1 MYMGR
6 YLIID
11 TEEKSVAS
19 IKENLATID
28 SQSIVETFS
37 SLVALNNLLQNK
49 TPEEQKLFWTFNL
62 IILDYN
68 LLQPKEW
75 VDEIERIKKLNTQDF
90 VFLFT
95 GYDDPALSFK
105 HVRTLGA
112 YNFLFKPYDPLILKE
127 SLNIATQ
134 IGKRVQSV
142 EMKPQEASAFVG
154 LLKEVDLQSISEL
167 GFVTL
172 SEGELPRDTIS
183 KYFSPIFL
191 LDKKQSI
198 WAQCLVSLPHPQK
211 PGTYINKFQ
220 FIAADLNFLNHI
232 RRFVQNHKQAETS
245 SALWNFQ
252 PPQTVSPVKV
262 AIVALDNEDTQIFAH
277 AIHDHF
283 ENAQAEIIK
292 LDPNKK
298 NADSTLDHDIVI
310 NMTDIKFDNI
320 KSYFKESAL
329 FFLVSPTNPK
339 EDDLKLLSSQY
350 RDICTQPFDRYYL
363 FKKMKIH
370 FHILKQKE
378 PTHLINVST
387 REKMKAALKVKI
399 SDICEVSV
407 NFIYNRELPLRT
419 FREFIF
425 LTEDET
431 KLTELRG
438 ICHYTEKAQS
448 TEPGAGPSFFH
459 QYMFYGM
466 TDHYL
471 KQIRIWLLQNYIVT
485 HQKGD

>member
-1 MYMGR
+1 MGR

-11 TEEKSVAS
+11 TEEKSIEL
-19 IKENLATID
+19 IKENLGMID
-28 SQSIVETFS
+28 AQSILETFT
-37 SLVALNNLLQNK
+37 SLTSLKQVLQNK
-49 TPEEQKLFWTFNL
+49 TSEEQKLFWTFNL
-62 IILDYN
+62 IILDYTM
-68 LLQPKEW
+68 LEPKIWTE
-75 VDEIERIKKLNTQDF
+75 EIENIKKQNTQDF

-95 GYDDPALSFK
+95 GYDDPGLSFK
-105 HVRTLGA
+105 HVRSLGA

-134 IGKRVQSV
+134 IGKRVQSI

-172 SEGELPRDTIS
+172 SDGELPLNTIS

-191 LDKKQSI
+191 LDKRQSV

-211 PGTYINKFQ
+211 PGTFINKFQ
-220 FIAADLNFLNHI
+220 FIATDLNFLNHI

-245 SALWNFQ
+245 SALWNFNQ
-252 PPQTVSPVKV
+252 PQSTVIIKV
-262 AIVALDNEDTQIFAH
+262 AIVALENDDTHLFTQAV
-277 AIHDHF
+277 HDHF
-283 ENAQAEIIK
+283 ENVQAEIIK

-298 NADSTLDHDIVI
+298 NAAEILDHDIVI

-320 KSYFKESAL
+320 KSYFKENAQ
-329 FFLVSPTNPK
+329 FFLVSPSTLK
-339 EDDLKLLSSQY
+339 EDDLKILSSQY
-350 RDICTQPFDRYYL
+350 RDMYSQPFDRYYL

-370 FHILKQKE
+370 THDLRQKE

-425 LTEDET
+425 LTDDET

-485 HQKGD
+485 HQKNE

>member
-1 MYMGR
+1 MGR

-11 TEEKSVAS
+11 TEEKSIEL
-19 IKENLATID
+19 IKENLGMID
-28 SQSIVETFS
+28 AQSILETFT
-37 SLVALNNLLQNK
+37 SLTSLKQVLQNK
-49 TPEEQKLFWTFNL
+49 TSEEQKLFWTFNL
-62 IILDYN
+62 IILDYTM
-68 LLQPKEW
+68 LEPKIWTE
-75 VDEIERIKKLNTQDF
+75 EIENIKKQNTQDF

-95 GYDDPALSFK
+95 GYDDPGLSFK
-105 HVRTLGA
+105 HVRSLGA

-134 IGKRVQSV
+134 IGKRVQSI

-172 SEGELPRDTIS
+172 SDGELPLNTIS

-191 LDKKQSI
+191 LDKKQSV

-211 PGTYINKFQ
+211 PGTFINKFQ
-220 FIAADLNFLNHI
+220 FIATDLNFLNHI

-245 SALWNFQ
+245 SALWNFNQ
-252 PPQTVSPVKV
+252 PQSTVIIKV
-262 AIVALDNEDTQIFAH
+262 AIVALENDDTHLFTQAV
-277 AIHDHF
+277 HDHF
-283 ENAQAEIIK
+283 ENVQAEIIK

-298 NADSTLDHDIVI
+298 NAAEILDHDIVI

-320 KSYFKESAL
+320 KSYFKENAQ
-329 FFLVSPTNPK
+329 FFLVSPSTLK
-339 EDDLKLLSSQY
+339 EDDLKILSSQY
-350 RDICTQPFDRYYL
+350 RDMYSQPFDRYYL

-370 FHILKQKE
+370 THDLRQKE

-425 LTEDET
+425 LTDDET

-485 HQKGD
+485 HQKNE

>member
-1 MYMGR
+1 MGR

-11 TEEKSVAS
+11 TEEKSIEL
-19 IKENLATID
+19 IKENLGMID
-28 SQSIVETFS
+28 AQSILETFT
-37 SLVALNNLLQNK
+37 SLTSLKQVLQNK
-49 TPEEQKLFWTFNL
+49 TSEEQKLFWSFNL
-62 IILDYN
+62 IILDYTM
-68 LLQPKEW
+68 LEPKIWTE
-75 VDEIERIKKLNTQDF
+75 EIENIKKQNTQDF

-95 GYDDPALSFK
+95 GYDDPGLSFK
-105 HVRTLGA
+105 HVRSLGA

-134 IGKRVQSV
+134 IGKRVQSI

-172 SEGELPRDTIS
+172 SDGELPLNTIS

-191 LDKKQSI
+191 LDKKQSV

-211 PGTYINKFQ
+211 PGTFINKFQ
-220 FIAADLNFLNHI
+220 FIATDLNFLNHI

-245 SALWNFQ
+245 SALWNFNQ
-252 PPQTVSPVKV
+252 PQSTVIIKV
-262 AIVALDNEDTQIFAH
+262 AIVALENDDTHLFTQAV
-277 AIHDHF
+277 HDHF
-283 ENAQAEIIK
+283 ENVQAEIIK

-298 NADSTLDHDIVI
+298 NAAEILDHDIVI

-320 KSYFKESAL
+320 KSYFKENAQ
-329 FFLVSPTNPK
+329 FFLVSPSTLK
-339 EDDLKLLSSQY
+339 EDDLKILSSQY
-350 RDICTQPFDRYYL
+350 RDMYSQPFDRYYL

-370 FHILKQKE
+370 THDLRQKE

-425 LTEDET
+425 LTDDET

-485 HQKGD
+485 HQKNE